1 MDTTLLTS
9 IGGTGA
15 APWLK
20 ITSPAPVSG
29 SCPAPGFPTATPIVI
44 PRILHTG
51 SIATFLAPGAAAV
64 KALLEQSHPECMVT
78 YDPNIR
84 PDLLGTQAEA
94 RSVFEELVPFTNV
107 VKLSDEDAL
116 WLYPRHSVED
126 AASRILKLG
135 AELVAMT
142 LGPGGRES
150 ADGRGTG
157 SCAQGTRRDPGRA
170 GPALAWPGKEPA
182 P

>member
-9 IGGTGA
+9 IGGDRRGA
-15 APWLK
+15 VVENHLARAGVRVLP
-20 ITSPAPVSG
+20 G
-29 SCPAPGFPTATPIVI
+29 SRRPGRTATATATLTAEGSARYDFDISWELPTATPIVI

-107 VKLSDEDAL
+107 VKLSDEDACG
-116 WLYPRHSVED
+116 S
-126 AASRILKLG
+126 
-135 AELVAMT
+135 T
-142 LGPGGRES
+142 
-150 ADGRGTG
+150 RGTV
-157 SCAQGTRRDPGRA
+157 
-170 GPALAWPGKEPA
+170 
-182 P
+182 